1 MGFWDIVGEIAG
13 EAAKSVTDTA
23 KRQQEYVEYYSD
35 MDDEKLIEKLK
46 KESDHYRKMAIAYVL
61 KQRGYGNNH

>member
-23 KRQQEYVEYYSD
+23 KR
-35 MDDEKLIEKLK
+35 K